1 MLALAQRVTLLSQ
14 QLHDPLASLLTQ
26 SQQLLTTIRGARL
39 DDQAET
45 LAGHAAEAT
54 KLGAQLAQVLHERAE
69 GILGHTIN
77 EVLDDVLMSTTPASV
92 DGAGII
98 RQFSSHLPP
107 LVSNREQVT
116 KLVHS
121 LLTYAQTY
129 VLTVGRA
136 HRLIVSTRAVGASS
150 ISADAP
156 ALFPLSPAY

>member
-1 MLALAQRVTLLSQ
+1 MSQ

-26 SQQLLTTIRGARL
+26 SQQLLTTIRDARL

-54 KLGAQLAQVLHERAE
+54 KLGAELAQAFHEREE
-69 GILGHTIN
+69 GALGHTIN
-77 EVLDDVLMSTTPASV
+77 EVLDDVLMSTTPQCV

-107 LVSNREQVT
+107 LVGDREQVT

-121 LLTYAQTY
+121 LLNYAQTY
-129 VLTVGRA
+129 LLTVGRA
-136 HRLIVSTRAVGASS
+136 HRLIVSTRAVGPSS
-150 ISADAP
+150 ISADTP
-156 ALFPLSPAY
+156 ALFPLARLPK